1 MKRHTGA
8 TLVLATLFCLSP
20 VSAIA
25 SEVLTPC
32 FLKVSLYTNIIGTAV
47 SDLTGDA
54 NYPAA
59 PSEVRFLRSFNTR
72 DALPTDALE
81 NFGGRIEGF
90 VTPLESG
97 DYHFFLRSDDAS
109 QLWLSSDQTKW

>member
-1 MKRHTGA
+1 MKCHPGA
-8 TLVLATLFCLSP
+8 TLVFAMLLCLSS

-25 SEVLTPC
+25 ADVLTPC

-47 SDLTGDA
+47 SDLTADA
-54 NYPAA
+54 TYPST

-81 NFGGRIEGF
+81 NFGA
-90 VTPLESG
+90 ESKG
-97 DYHFFLRSDDAS
+97 S
-109 QLWLSSDQTKW
+109 